1 MRFNTLAFLVGIVYG
16 QTWSHLPDPLWT
28 ILLLPM
34 MLIAWKQ
41 PNLRLL
47 CFGALGLG
55 WTVWRANVIL
65 AQNLPRDLES
75 RDLKLKGVVVHLP
88 IKKVY
93 GWQFDFMPN
102 PTSEW
107 PNPGLVQLNWYS
119 ESGNS
124 LLPGQHWQ
132 LTVRLKPIYSLFN
145 PGGFDYSSWL
155 FQQHISATGYVSSR
169 SQPQLLQ
176 RPTLLNID
184 YWRYQ
189 LAKAIQQ
196 QLHHSSTQ
204 GIIIGL
210 AMGERQ
216 WITPS
221 QEMVFTRT
229 GTAHLVAISGLH
241 IGLVAWLTWEITQ
254 RLWRY
259 LGKPTLWLPAPRFA
273 AIWSLLAAGCYA
285 LLAGF
290 TVPTQRALIMLVVAM
305 SGIFFARRVQ
315 PSAILAFSLFGVLLW
330 DPFAVLSL
338 GFWLS
343 FGAVTVIVYVSTNR
357 RDLRNSVLL
366 RWGLGSCRSQIAVSL
381 FMAIIFLTQFGYISS
396 SSLVANSIAIP
407 WFSLVIVPLTL
418 LGAVL
423 VGLLPTISGG
433 ILQLADY
440 FMDALW
446 HSLEWLANPHWMWYQ
461 AVPPWWTIISA
472 IVGMLVL
479 LLPRGFPAKWIGII
493 WLLPLFLTRVPY
505 PRLGEVWFTLLDV
518 GQGLAA
524 VIRTQNYTLVY
535 DTGAK
540 WNDNSD
546 IGQTV
551 VVPFLRTQGIHEIDK
566 LLISHGDND
575 HIGGAQSLLKNLPI
589 TEIITSVPE
598 KFIKTKTNSVRLCQ
612 AGQYW
617 RWDAVEFKI
626 LHPPVHYLAHSN
638 NRSCVLKIITAGGS
652 LLLPGDIEAAA
663 ESNLL
668 NYAYSDLAADILI
681 VPHHGSQTSS
691 TAAFIQ
697 AVKPKIALFSVAY
710 KNRFRLPKPAIVQR
724 YHRYGIKTW
733 TTAQVG
739 AIQFRLSASGISQP
753 RLEKLARQRY
763 WHN

>member
-16 QTWSHLPDPLWT
+16 QTLSHLPDPLWT

-55 WTVWRANVIL
+55 WTVWRADMIL
-65 AQNLPRDLES
+65 AQNLPRDLEGK
-75 RDLKLKGVVVHLP
+75 DLKLTGVVVNLP
-88 IKKVY
+88 IKKAY
-93 GWQFDFMPN
+93 GWQFDFRPN
-102 PTSEW
+102 PSPQW
-107 PNPGLVQLNWYS
+107 PNPSRLRLQWYS
-119 ESGNS
+119 QPLEP
-124 LLPGQHWQ
+124 LIPGQRWQ
-132 LTVRLKPIYSLFN
+132 LTVRLKPIQSFLN
-145 PGGFDYSSWL
+145 PNGFDYSSWL
-155 FQQHISATGYVSSR
+155 FQQQIRARGYVSSR

-176 RPTLLNID
+176 PPSLLNIN

-196 QLHHSSTQ
+196 QLHHSPTQ

-210 AMGERQ
+210 VIGEAQ
-216 WITPS
+216 WITP
-221 QEMVFTRT
+221 QQQTVFKQT
-229 GTAHLVAISGLH
+229 GTTHLIVISGSHISLVAL
-241 IGLVAWLTWEITQ
+241 LVFGITL
-254 RLWRY
+254 RGWRY
-259 LGKPTLWLPAPRFA
+259 LGKPALWLPAPYFA
-273 AIWSLLAAGCYA
+273 AGWSLLAAVFYA

-290 TVPTQRALIMLVVAM
+290 MVPTQRALIMLVVAM
-305 SGIFFARRVQ
+305 SGIFFTRRVM
-315 PSAILAFSLFGVLLW
+315 PSAILAFSLLIVLLW
-330 DPFAVLSL
+330 DPLAVLSL

-343 FGAVTVIVYVSTNR
+343 FSIVAIIVYVITNR
-357 RDLRNSVLL
+357 RELFSSTLAK
-366 RWGLGSCRSQIAVSL
+366 WGLESWRIQVAASL
-381 FMAIIFLTQFGYISS
+381 LVAIIFLTQFGYTSLSS
-396 SSLVANSIAIP
+396 FVANLIAIP

-418 LGAVL
+418 LGAAL
-423 VGLLPTISGG
+423 VGLLPTIGG
-433 ILQLADY
+433 SILQLADY
-440 FMDALW
+440 FMGALW

-461 AVPPWWTIISA
+461 AIPPWWTIISA
-472 IVGMLVL
+472 TVGMLVL
-479 LLPRGFPAKWIGII
+479 LLPRGFPAKWIGVI

-505 PRLGEVWFTLLDV
+505 PQLGEVWFTLLDV

-524 VIRTQNYTLVY
+524 VIQTQNYTLVY

-551 VVPFLRTQGIHEIDK
+551 VVPFLRTQGIREIDK

-598 KFIKTKTNSVRLCQ
+598 KFTHAKTHPVRLCQ

-626 LHPPVHYLAHSN
+626 LHPPVHYLASSN

-710 KNRFRLPKPAIVQR
+710 KNRSRLPKPAIVQR

-753 RLEKLARQRY
+753 RLAKIAKHRY